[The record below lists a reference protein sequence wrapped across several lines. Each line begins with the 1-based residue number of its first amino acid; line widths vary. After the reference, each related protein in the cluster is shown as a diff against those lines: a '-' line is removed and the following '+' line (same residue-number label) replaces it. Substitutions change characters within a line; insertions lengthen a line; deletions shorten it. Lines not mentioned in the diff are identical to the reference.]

1 MGYAFKQSKNVSS
14 YSINALKYV
23 LFGDPALAV
32 SIPTQLYAQLDSVD
46 GVPADE
52 VTESIKALEN
62 CVLRGS
68 IRNAD
73 GSLCSSFSGKAV
85 VSLYDKRVTRQT
97 SGVAS
102 GSSISYE
109 EWGPKLFSGEVEVTN
124 GEFSSSFILS
134 KEFDLSVG
142 YGRLTTYASATD
154 GRDAMGATDQILV
167 GGFSDDSMDDDQG
180 PTISAWI
187 DYERDANGN
196 ITSSTPVLYAVIS
209 DEQGVNISGQGVG
222 HDITLVL
229 DGDRASAITLNDYFQ
244 YDEGSHTSGLVTYPL
259 TLAGNDEVTLTI
271 KAWDNLNNS
280 SEVTIDVDLS
290 NSANIVISSQASI
303 SGGSLSLSFTSNA
316 IGENLTL
323 RARVY
328 SLTGQ
333 LMLLSEKLAPQRNGQ
348 GSYSAQIPTGVIPSG
363 VYVLKVDVESNGKN
377 GSFSRKILVKAQ

>member
-1 MGYAFKQSKNVSS
+1 
-14 YSINALKYV
+14 
-23 LFGDPALAV
+23 
-32 SIPTQLYAQLDSVD
+32 
-46 GVPADE
+46 
-52 VTESIKALEN
+52 
-62 CVLRGS
+62 
-68 IRNAD
+68 
-73 GSLCSSFSGKAV
+73 
-85 VSLYDKRVTRQT
+85 
-97 SGVAS
+97 
-102 GSSISYE
+102 
-109 EWGPKLFSGEVEVTN
+109 
-124 GEFSSSFILS
+124 
-134 KEFDLSVG
+134 
-142 YGRLTTYASATD
+142 
-154 GRDAMGATDQILV
+154 
-167 GGFSDDSMDDDQG
+167 MDDDQG
-180 PTISAWI
+180 PAISAWI
-187 DYERDANGN
+187 DYERDANGS
-196 ITSSTPVLYAVIS
+196 ITSSTPILYAVIS

-229 DGDRASAITLNDYFQ
+229 DGDRASAISLNDYFQ

-259 TLAGNDEVTLTI
+259 ILAGNDEVTLTI

-316 IGENLTL
+316 IGDNLTL

-348 GSYSAQIPTGVIPSG
+348 GSYFAQISTGVIPSG